1 MKDANTAKKQSQC
14 EMCAYYAY
22 DDDYEGYICE
32 MNLDE
37 DELSRYLQY
46 GNKFNCPYFHL
57 GDEYAIARKQ

>member
-1 MKDANTAKKQSQC
+1 
-14 EMCAYYAY
+14 MCAYYVY
-22 DDDYEGYICE
+22 DDDYQGYVCE

-46 GNKFNCPYFHL
+46 GNRFQCPYFRL

>member
-1 MKDANTAKKQSQC
+1 V
-14 EMCAYYAY
+14 
-22 DDDYEGYICE
+22 CE

-46 GNKFNCPYFHL
+46 GNKFQCPYFRL